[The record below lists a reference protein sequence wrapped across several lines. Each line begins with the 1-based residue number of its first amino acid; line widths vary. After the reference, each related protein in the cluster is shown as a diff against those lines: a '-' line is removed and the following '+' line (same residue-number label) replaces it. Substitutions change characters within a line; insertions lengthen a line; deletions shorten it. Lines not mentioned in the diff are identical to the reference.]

1 VSSSGPP
8 WYHPLGGH
16 LFSVFPWAHLIF
28 SEAALIRRWEDRRPG
43 RPSNFAEAGLNRM
56 TVRRFERLVRESPF
70 EIDVLEIV
78 PIRRLRRLHNR
89 LTRELLTSTVRCR
102 LRKPDT
108 RRQRA

>member
-1 VSSSGPP
+1 
-8 WYHPLGGH
+8 
-16 LFSVFPWAHLIF
+16 
-28 SEAALIRRWEDRRPG
+28 
-43 RPSNFAEAGLNRM
+43 M